1 MPPRLFTHKLAETLD
16 YPPPERPGSP
26 VPAYNGVFVLIVINV
41 VVFLAQVSFGFA
53 ALQGLYLHQRQPQFY
68 QFVTSLF
75 CHANWQ
81 HLSGN
86 LFFLY
91 IFGRIVEEEAGTLG
105 VILSYLLCGVGAN
118 LLSVLFLPDSIVS
131 LGASGA
137 VFGLFSVSVL
147 SKLSWD
153 WRRLLE
159 VVILGQFVIQQVFGE
174 LSRVGVADGINR
186 VAHLGGALAGVVL
199 VMGLRQW
206 QQRQP

>member
-1 MPPRLFTHKLAETLD
+1 MTDFPRPVFTHKLAETLD
-16 YPPPERPGSP
+16 YPPPEQPGSR
-26 VPAYNGVFVLIVINV
+26 AISYNGVFALIVINV
-41 VVFLAQVSFGFA
+41 VVFLLQVAFGFET
-53 ALQGLYLHQRQPQFY
+53 LQGLYLHQRQPQFY
-68 QFVTSLF
+68 QLVTSLF

-118 LLSVLFLPDSIVS
+118 LLSILILPSTVIS

-153 WRRLLE
+153 WRRILE
-159 VVILGQFVIQQVFGE
+159 VVILGQFVVQQVFGE

-199 VMGLRQW
+199 IMGVRRW
-206 QQRQP
+206 QR

>member
-1 MPPRLFTHKLAETLD
+1 MPQFPPRLFTHKLAETLSPT
-16 YPPPERPGSP
+16 PPKPPGSP
-26 VPAYNGVFVLIVINV
+26 QVSYNGVFALIVLNV
-41 VVFLAQVSFGFA
+41 IVFLAQVSLGFET
-53 ALQGLYLHQRQPQFY
+53 LQGLYLHQRQPQLY
-68 QFVTSLF
+68 QFFTSLF

-118 LLSVLFLPDSIVS
+118 LLSVLILPGNVVF

-153 WRRLLE
+153 WRRILE
-159 VVILGQFVIQQVFGE
+159 VAILGQFVVQQVFGE
-174 LSRVGVADGINR
+174 LTRVGVADGINR
-186 VAHLGGALAGVVL
+186 IAHLGGALVGVVL
-199 VMGLRQW
+199 MMGLRRW
-206 QQRQP
+206 QR